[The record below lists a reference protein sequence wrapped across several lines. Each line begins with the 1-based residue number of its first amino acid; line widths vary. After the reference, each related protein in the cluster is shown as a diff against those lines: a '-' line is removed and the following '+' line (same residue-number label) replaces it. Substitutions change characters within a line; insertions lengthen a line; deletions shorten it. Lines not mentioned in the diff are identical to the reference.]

1 MTSRIALLLFALL
14 ASVFLVVAAACGT
27 SSEDDAS
34 DSDTTSS
41 SETSMDDDMD
51 DMDDMPTHSVSGVP
65 IDPNATY
72 GGVLLIATTSEGPT
86 FSNWE
91 EAAGSAPMY
100 GHPVGNMLVSK
111 QDWGNKSDF
120 IDGAYWSAVPDLA
133 TSWEQSADGL
143 TWSFTLRD
151 GIEFSDG
158 VEFSCADVAFAYNTI
173 RTGDGLKK
181 NPRSAHFAVLNDVT
195 CADDLTAV
203 FHLERPKP
211 SMLEVIALPYHV
223 MKPAHLYEGNTDLM
237 RDEPNIGTGPFL
249 MSDWLPGEKMVFE
262 RKDSYWDEPF
272 PYLDGIEV
280 QILGNS
286 GQVTAL
292 RAGRIH
298 IGGSAGGWNGARANT
313 LLRECNVCQKWASV
327 PHPGM
332 MFSVIPNFNKE
343 PWNTQ
348 EIRNAI
354 SLSIDRQRLITLGYN
369 DWITLG
375 TGGPFLPGSFFAMPE
390 EILQQIPGHDYRD
403 PAANKDRARQ
413 ILTDAGYERGELQA
427 NLVYAPFYAEY
438 AVTVIE
444 DLNDAGFDITAAQ
457 QETALYYT
465 SMNDGDFQLAGHAG
479 WIGGFDPDFIL
490 YEYFYSDS
498 GRNYGRYS
506 NPELD
511 SLIDQQSI
519 ELDPEARRELAW
531 QAGEIV
537 LRDQVRTLGGFQL
550 AIPIFSDQVAGV
562 MPTVPSQSYGNF
574 YRHAHTYL
582 AP

>member
-1 MTSRIALLLFALL
+1 
-14 ASVFLVVAAACGT
+14 
-27 SSEDDAS
+27 
-34 DSDTTSS
+34 
-41 SETSMDDDMD
+41 
-51 DMDDMPTHSVSGVP
+51 
-65 IDPNATY
+65 
-72 GGVLLIATTSEGPT
+72 
-86 FSNWE
+86 
-91 EAAGSAPMY
+91 
-100 GHPVGNMLVSK
+100 
-111 QDWGNKSDF
+111 
-120 IDGAYWSAVPDLA
+120 
-133 TSWEQSADGL
+133 
-143 TWSFTLRD
+143 
-151 GIEFSDG
+151 
-158 VEFSCADVAFAYNTI
+158 
-173 RTGDGLKK
+173 
-181 NPRSAHFAVLNDVT
+181 
-195 CADDLTAV
+195 
-203 FHLERPKP
+203 
-211 SMLEVIALPYHV
+211 
-223 MKPAHLYEGNTDLM
+223 
-237 RDEPNIGTGPFL
+237 
-249 MSDWLPGEKMVFE
+249 
-262 RKDSYWDEPF
+262 
-272 PYLDGIEV
+272 
-280 QILGNS
+280 
-286 GQVTAL
+286 
-292 RAGRIH
+292 
-298 IGGSAGGWNGARANT
+298 
-313 LLRECNVCQKWASV
+313 
-327 PHPGM
+327 
-332 MFSVIPNFNKE
+332 
-343 PWNTQ
+343 
-348 EIRNAI
+348 
-354 SLSIDRQRLITLGYN
+354 
-369 DWITLG
+369 
-375 TGGPFLPGSFFAMPE
+375 MPE